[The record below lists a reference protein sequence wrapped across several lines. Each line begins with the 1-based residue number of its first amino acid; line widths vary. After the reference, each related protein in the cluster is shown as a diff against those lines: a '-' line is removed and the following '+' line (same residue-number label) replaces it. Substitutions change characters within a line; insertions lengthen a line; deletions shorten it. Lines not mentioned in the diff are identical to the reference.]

1 MVPCEFRMS
10 DVAQLDVDKL
20 SSSNNGLVCLFVCF
34 VGLFHIGNWN
44 FWLVMA

>member
-1 MVPCEFRMS
+1 MFR
-10 DVAQLDVDKL
+10 A
-20 SSSNNGLVCLFVCF
+20 SNDRGLFVCF

>member
-1 MVPCEFRMS
+1 MLLVLVLLLVMVR
-10 DVAQLDVDKL
+10 
-20 SSSNNGLVCLFVCF
+20 LVCLFVCF

>member
-1 MVPCEFRMS
+1 MYIPVSPERS
-10 DVAQLDVDKL
+10 TNSASYSQLSED
-20 SSSNNGLVCLFVCF
+20 LFVCF